1 VTPAAS
7 APLAELLYPGLPV
20 GGHPTDEDAPF
31 PAPIPNPV
39 CYLLWLD
46 AGRGHGERTPRL
58 ALHLTQTGGAP

>member
-20 GGHPTDEDAPF
+20 GGHLDEPKPY
-31 PAPIPNPV
+31 PAPDPV
-39 CYLLWLD
+39 RYLLWLD

-58 ALHLTQTGGAP
+58 ALHLTPAEGAP